1 MDIFGFKR
9 KKGEVLNHWIAF
21 VEQFSYSPS
30 EFYAAVETELAA
42 LKVPSM
48 DMTRV
53 DFAEGGPLSGKR
65 VYLRMIRERLIFD
78 TCAAPFG
85 TGYFFSCRSVYIPA
99 VVKLW
104 HAVVL
109 GLFFFGIYVLLANW
123 LGMGLAA
130 IAVAGLLLAIAQVF
144 RNTIALGLSDL
155 DAALIKTPVIG
166 PIYERW
172 FRKETYFRTDTRLLY
187 LDTVPKIIKRL
198 AEEATA
204 ANGVKLTRQYEQAPI
219 LGELYKPVPVREEP
233 K

>member
-1 MDIFGFKR
+1 MDLFGFKR

-21 VEQFSYSPS
+21 VERFGYPPTD
-30 EFYAAVETELAA
+30 FYAAVEKELAA

-53 DFAEGGPLSGKR
+53 EFAEGGPLSDKR

-85 TGYFFSCRSVYIPA
+85 TGFFFSCRSVYIPA

-104 HAVVL
+104 HALVL
-109 GLFFFGIYVLLANW
+109 ALLFFGIYVLLASW
-123 LGMGLAA
+123 LGVVFAG
-130 IAVAGLLLAIAQVF
+130 IALAGLLLAIAQVF

-166 PIYERW
+166 PVYERW

-187 LDTVPKIIKRL
+187 LDTIPKIIKRL

-204 ANGVKLTRQYEQAPI
+204 ANGVKLTQQYEQAPI

>member
-1 MDIFGFKR
+1 MLGFKH
-9 KKGEVLNHWIAF
+9 KKGEILNHWIAF
-21 VEQFSYSPS
+21 VEGFNYSPS
-30 EFYAAVETELAA
+30 EFYAAVEKELTA

-53 DFAEGGPLSGKR
+53 EFAEGGPFSDKR

-78 TCAAPFG
+78 ACAAPFG

-99 VVKLW
+99 VVRLW
-104 HAVVL
+104 HVIVL
-109 GLFFFGIYVLLANW
+109 GLLFFGIYVLLAKW
-123 LGMGLAA
+123 LGMVFAG
-130 IAVAGLLLAIAQVF
+130 IALAGLLLAIAQVF

-187 LDTVPKIIKRL
+187 LDTIPKIIKRL
-198 AEEATA
+198 AEDTTA
-204 ANGVKLTRQYEQAPI
+204 AKGVKLQRQYEQAPI
-219 LGELYKPVPVREEP
+219 LGELYKRLAVREEL